1 MENLLNK
8 IKQESKRATLAGGFN
23 LNLIKYTQKTGANQF
38 LEIVLFNNF
47 MPQVTLLTRVAQ
59 KSQTLFDNILIN
71 HYKCKCISGNIT
83 NSISDNLSF
92 IIFKNF
98 KENNITKN
106 VNQTVFRDFNNF
118 NIDAFERDLS
128 AIDSY

>member
-38 LEIVLFNNF
+38 LEIVLSNNF

>member
-38 LEIVLFNNF
+38 LEIVLSNNF

-59 KSQTLFDNILIN
+59 KSPTLFDNILIN
-71 HYKCKCISGNIT
+71 H
-83 NSISDNLSF
+83 
-92 IIFKNF
+92 
-98 KENNITKN
+98 
-106 VNQTVFRDFNNF
+106 
-118 NIDAFERDLS
+118 
-128 AIDSY
+128 

>member
-38 LEIVLFNNF
+38 LEIVLSNNF

-59 KSQTLFDNILIN
+59 KSPTLFDNILIN

-92 IIFKNF
+92 IIFENF

-106 VNQTVFRDFNNF
+106 VN
-118 NIDAFERDLS
+118 
-128 AIDSY
+128 